1 MKIVKAKP
9 LVGKQRMYLWQYRVY
24 KQEIFDNKSF
34 HDMLF
39 IFHPE
44 KNLKLFMEIFKIF
57 RISNFIR
64 YQFISCSIL
73 LNKTGNARGLVRNTE
88 L

>member
-39 IFHPE
+39 VFHSE
-44 KNLKLFMEIFKIF
+44 KNLKRFIEIF
-57 RISNFIR
+57 RISNFII

>member
-39 IFHPE
+39 VFHSE
-44 KNLKLFMEIFKIF
+44 KNLKRFIEIF

>member
-44 KNLKLFMEIFKIF
+44 KNLKLFIEIF

-64 YQFISCSIL
+64 YQIISCSIL